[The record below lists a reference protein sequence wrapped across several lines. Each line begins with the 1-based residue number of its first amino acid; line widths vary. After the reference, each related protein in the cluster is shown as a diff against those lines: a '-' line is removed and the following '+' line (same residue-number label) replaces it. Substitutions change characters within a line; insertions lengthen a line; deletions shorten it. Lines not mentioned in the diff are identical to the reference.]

1 MILITM
7 YDILVI
13 QTKLGLMLGIQ
24 TVDAVSFNSQI
35 FYFPIKLWVQMPGAA
50 KLQKYDCAVCFKTQ
64 ISAQPAA
71 TSSRDVAKNLN

>member
-1 MILITM
+1 MRLNVESKGCMLITIHH
-7 YDILVI
+7 ILVI

-24 TVDAVSFNSQI
+24 TGAAVSFNSQI

-50 KLQKYDCAVCFKTQ
+50 KLQKYECAVCFKTQ

-71 TSSRDVAKNLN
+71 

>member
-1 MILITM
+1 
-7 YDILVI
+7 
-13 QTKLGLMLGIQ
+13 MLGIQ
-24 TVDAVSFNSQI
+24 IVGAVSFNSQI

-71 TSSRDVAKNLN
+71 SIGLFSKTIGASAPTAPMLT